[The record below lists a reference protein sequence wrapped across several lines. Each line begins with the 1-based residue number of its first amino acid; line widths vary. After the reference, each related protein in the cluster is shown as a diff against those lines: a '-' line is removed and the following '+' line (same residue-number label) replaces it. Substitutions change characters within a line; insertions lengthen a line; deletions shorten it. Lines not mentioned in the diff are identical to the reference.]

1 MGIQMGDNGK
11 FYASMGGV
19 TSPAAVG
26 ANGAEEMMQTGENPH
41 LMNNKVAS
49 DLVV

>member
-1 MGIQMGDNGK
+1 MGIQMGGDGK

-26 ANGAEEMMQTGENPH
+26 ANDTEEMMQTGENP
-41 LMNNKVAS
+41 
-49 DLVV
+49 

>member
-1 MGIQMGDNGK
+1 MGDDGK

-19 TSPAAVG
+19 TSPATG
-26 ANGAEEMMQTGENPH
+26 ATNSGEDMMQTGENPQ